1 MAHECILDLRE
12 LTARTGV
19 TAEDVAKRLIDYG
32 FHAPTLAFPVAG
44 TLMVEPTESE
54 DLDEIDRFI
63 TAMIA
68 IRAEIDQVANGD
80 FTVEDSPLRNAPHTA
95 AAVISSDWAR
105 AYPREQAVF
114 PVHTLKQDKYF
125 PPVGR
130 IDGAAG
136 RPQPDLLLPALEAS
150 RTLRDLKTEDSAMT
164 ENYTALYEEHKKLG
178 ASFTDFG
185 GWQMPLKY
193 SSELAEHHA
202 VRNAAGLF
210 DLSHMGEVW
219 VTGPDAAAF
228 LDYALVG
235 KISAMAV
242 GKAKYSLICNE
253 DGGIIDDLIVYRRR
267 GPTAR
272 TGSSWCPT
280 PATPRWLPRP
290 SPSVPPDFD
299 VVVEDVSAET
309 SLIAVQGPKAEE
321 ILLRLVPAAQHE
333 LVTGLKYYAAV
344 EVPFLVAG
352 ASQELLLARTGYTG
366 EDGFEIFVANDDAAA
381 LWQALVAIADDGELT
396 PAGLASRDSLR
407 LEAGM
412 PLYGNELSLE
422 GDPFAAGLGP
432 VVALSKEGDFVGK
445 AALAA
450 RRQPAPVPPRAG
462 SWWASRASGR
472 RAGRGHYPVLK
483 DGNVVGE
490 VTSGQPSP
498 TLGYPVAMAYVDVEF
513 TEPGTALD
521 IDLRGKTEPFEVV
534 ALPFY
539 KRSKVARLRRSWLA
553 RNPRSRGP
561 WLAPWPAGP
570 GFHACCSFVA
580 LTHAFEN
587 PASRPLEGK
596 SPSAG

>member
-1 MAHECILDLRE
+1 M
-12 LTARTGV
+12 
-19 TAEDVAKRLIDYG
+19 
-32 FHAPTLAFPVAG
+32 
-44 TLMVEPTESE
+44 S
-54 DLDEIDRFI
+54 
-63 TAMIA
+63 
-68 IRAEIDQVANGD
+68 
-80 FTVEDSPLRNAPHTA
+80 
-95 AAVISSDWAR
+95 
-105 AYPREQAVF
+105 
-114 PVHTLKQDKYF
+114 
-125 PPVGR
+125 
-130 IDGAAG
+130 
-136 RPQPDLLLPALEAS
+136 
-150 RTLRDLKTEDSAMT
+150 
-164 ENYTALYEEHKKLG
+164 ENYTALHEEHKKLG

-202 VRNAAGLF
+202 VRKSAGIF

-219 VTGPDAAAF
+219 VTGPEAATF

-253 DGGIIDDLIVYRRR
+253 DGGIIDDLITYRR
-267 GPTAR
+267 
-272 TGSSWCPT
+272 
-280 PATPRWLPRP
+280 PAPAEAGQDSTDRFLV
-290 SPSVPPDFD
+290 VPNAGNAKVVADALAERAADFD
-299 VVVEDVSAET
+299 VVVDDVSAAT
-309 SLIAVQGPKAEE
+309 SLVAVQGPKAEG

-344 EVPFLVAG
+344 EVPFMVAG
-352 ASQELLLARTGYTG
+352 RSTDLLLARTGYTG
-366 EDGFEIFVANDDAAA
+366 EDGFEIFVENDDAAA
-381 LWQALVAIADDGELT
+381 LWQAIVAIADEGELT

-412 PLYGNELSLE
+412 PLYGNELSID

-450 RRQPAPVPPRAG
+450 KMEAGAG
-462 SWWASRASGR
+462 STSGRKLVGLKGLGR

-498 TLGYPVAMAYVDVEF
+498 SLGYPVAMAYVDVEF

-521 IDLRGKTEPFEVV
+521 IDLRGKAEAFEVV

-539 KRSKVARLRRSWLA
+539 KRQK
-553 RNPRSRGP
+553 
-561 WLAPWPAGP
+561 
-570 GFHACCSFVA
+570 
-580 LTHAFEN
+580 
-587 PASRPLEGK
+587 
-596 SPSAG
+596 

>member
-1 MAHECILDLRE
+1 
-12 LTARTGV
+12 
-19 TAEDVAKRLIDYG
+19 
-32 FHAPTLAFPVAG
+32 
-44 TLMVEPTESE
+44 
-54 DLDEIDRFI
+54 
-63 TAMIA
+63 
-68 IRAEIDQVANGD
+68 
-80 FTVEDSPLRNAPHTA
+80 
-95 AAVISSDWAR
+95 
-105 AYPREQAVF
+105 
-114 PVHTLKQDKYF
+114 
-125 PPVGR
+125 
-130 IDGAAG
+130 
-136 RPQPDLLLPALEAS
+136 
-150 RTLRDLKTEDSAMT
+150 MT

-202 VRNAAGLF
+202 VRKAAGIF

-253 DGGIIDDLIVYRRR
+253 DGGIIDDLIVYRRP
-267 GPTAR
+267 GAADAAE
-272 TGSSWCPT
+272 GST
-280 PATPRWLPRP
+280 DVFLV
-290 SPSVPPDFD
+290 VPNAGNAKTVAAELAHRAANFD
-299 VVVEDVSAET
+299 VVVDDVSADT

-321 ILLRLVPAAQHE
+321 LLLRLVPAAQHS

-352 ASQELLLARTGYTG
+352 AGQDLLLARTGYTG
-366 EDGFEIFVANDDAAA
+366 EDGFEIFINNDDAVA
-381 LWQALVAIADDGELT
+381 LWQAIVAIADEGELV

-412 PLYGNELSLE
+412 PLYGNELSLD

-450 RRQPAPVPPRAG
+450 KKEAGAG
-462 SWWASRASGR
+462 STTGRRLVGLKGLGR

-483 DGNVVGE
+483 EGAVVGE

-498 TLGYPVAMAYVDVEF
+498 SLGYPVAMAYVDIEHSHI
-513 TEPGTALD
+513 GTSLD
-521 IDLRGKTEPFEVV
+521 IDLRGKAEPFEVV

-539 KRSKVARLRRSWLA
+539 KRQK
-553 RNPRSRGP
+553 
-561 WLAPWPAGP
+561 
-570 GFHACCSFVA
+570 
-580 LTHAFEN
+580 
-587 PASRPLEGK
+587 
-596 SPSAG
+596 

>member
-1 MAHECILDLRE
+1 
-12 LTARTGV
+12 
-19 TAEDVAKRLIDYG
+19 
-32 FHAPTLAFPVAG
+32 
-44 TLMVEPTESE
+44 
-54 DLDEIDRFI
+54 
-63 TAMIA
+63 
-68 IRAEIDQVANGD
+68 
-80 FTVEDSPLRNAPHTA
+80 
-95 AAVISSDWAR
+95 
-105 AYPREQAVF
+105 
-114 PVHTLKQDKYF
+114 
-125 PPVGR
+125 
-130 IDGAAG
+130 
-136 RPQPDLLLPALEAS
+136 
-150 RTLRDLKTEDSAMT
+150 MT

-202 VRNAAGLF
+202 VRKSAGLF

-253 DGGIIDDLIVYRRR
+253 DGGIIDDLITYRR
-267 GPTAR
+267 GDEKF
-272 TGSSWCPT
+272 
-280 PATPRWLPRP
+280 LV
-290 SPSVPPDFD
+290 VPNAGNAKVVAAALAERAGKFD
-299 VVVEDVSAET
+299 VTVRDASAET
-309 SLIAVQGPKAEE
+309 SLIAVQGPKAEA
-321 ILLRLVPAAQHE
+321 IKLRLVPAAQHE

-344 EVPFLVAG
+344 DVPFMVNG
-352 ASQELLLARTGYTG
+352 ASQDLLLARTGYTG
-366 EDGFEIFVANDDAAA
+366 EDGFEIFVSNDDAAA
-381 LWQALVAIADDGELT
+381 LWQALIAMAEDGELT

-432 VVALSKEGDFVGK
+432 VVALSKDGDFVGK

-450 RRQPAPVPPRAG
+450 KKEAGAG
-462 SWWASRASGR
+462 STAGRKLVGLKGLGR

-483 DGNVVGE
+483 DGNTVGE

-539 KRSKVARLRRSWLA
+539 KRQK
-553 RNPRSRGP
+553 
-561 WLAPWPAGP
+561 
-570 GFHACCSFVA
+570 
-580 LTHAFEN
+580 
-587 PASRPLEGK
+587 
-596 SPSAG
+596 